1 MNAMQQ
7 LLTKHIDIWTGAE
20 TEKKARRGRAAGNAG
35 SVYGIQKLRELILEL
50 AVRGKLVP
58 QDTDD
63 GSVATFCKQSPLVER
78 QNKKSSHDADP
89 ETEKESFS
97 LPSGWMWVRLPQICD
112 YKVGKTPSTKS
123 SVYWAENDGF
133 NWVSIA
139 DLNHRGLVS
148 ETSRRIS
155 DKAAL
160 EVFKSAPAPAGTI
173 LMSFKLTLG
182 KVSILEKP
190 AFHNEAIIS
199 IYPKDRV
206 FKNYL
211 FMVLPARALG
221 GNTKSAIKGNTLNSE
236 SIAALTIPLPPLAE
250 QHRIVAKVDELMALC
265 DQLETQHINA
275 AEAHEKLVSHLLGT
289 LTQSQNAR
297 DFSANWQ
304 RIAVHFDILF
314 TTEFSIEALKKT
326 LLQLAV
332 MGKLVPQDANSEAP
346 GELLKRVQAEKLL
359 LRDKGRNQKENP
371 LPEITD
377 KEKPFELPRGWVW
390 VRLADIIKISSGD
403 GLTSNQMITS
413 GQIPVFGGN
422 GINGFHDL
430 SNISKRTLVIGRVGY
445 Y

>member
-1 MNAMQQ
+1 
-7 LLTKHIDIWTGAE
+7 
-20 TEKKARRGRAAGNAG
+20 
-35 SVYGIQKLRELILEL
+35 
-50 AVRGKLVP
+50 
-58 QDTDD
+58 
-63 GSVATFCKQSPLVER
+63 
-78 QNKKSSHDADP
+78 
-89 ETEKESFS
+89 
-97 LPSGWMWVRLPQICD
+97 
-112 YKVGKTPSTKS
+112 
-123 SVYWAENDGF
+123 
-133 NWVSIA
+133 
-139 DLNHRGLVS
+139 
-148 ETSRRIS
+148 
-155 DKAAL
+155 
-160 EVFKSAPAPAGTI
+160 
-173 LMSFKLTLG
+173 MSFKLTLG